1 MLEIKSDTITL
12 NGKLEACLE
21 YLSNLNNFENLFP
34 KDKIKD
40 WKSDKDFCIFNL
52 QNAYTLEI
60 IKDNVDKNSV
70 NLISGAK
77 SPFSFS
83 IKIEIEEKDP
93 QICCGQIICKAK
105 VSPMLKVMI
114 GKPLNELFN
123 FMAKKIE
130 EAIKL
135 V

>member
-12 NGKLEACLE
+12 NGKIEACLE
-21 YLSNLNNFENLFP
+21 YLSNLNNFEDLFP

-60 IKDNVDKNSV
+60 IKDKIDKNSI

-83 IKIEIEEKDP
+83 IKIEIEEKNP
-93 QICCGQIICKAK
+93 QECSAQIVCNAK
-105 VSPMLKVMI
+105 VNPMLKVMI

-130 EAIKL
+130 EAI
-135 V
+135 